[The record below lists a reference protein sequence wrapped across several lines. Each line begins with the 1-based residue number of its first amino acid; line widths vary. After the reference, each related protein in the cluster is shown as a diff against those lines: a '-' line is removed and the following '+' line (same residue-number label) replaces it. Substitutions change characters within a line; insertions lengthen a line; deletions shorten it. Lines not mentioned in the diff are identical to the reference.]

1 MRASQGLAVSRD
13 TITNRL
19 LFFLS
24 LSIPHI
30 PVLASVF
37 STYLS
42 TLFFQLPTSV
52 FDPPLYQISLMYLF
66 DTIAGFEPQVM
77 RIIDNARPDRQIV
90 LFSATFPRQ
99 MEALARRLLVRP
111 IEIQVGGRSVVG
123 KDITQTI
130 HVTEDDDQKY
140 LKLLELL
147 GLYCEQVIDEAA
159 W

>member
-1 MRASQGLAVSRD
+1 
-13 TITNRL
+13 
-19 LFFLS
+19 
-24 LSIPHI
+24 
-30 PVLASVF
+30 
-37 STYLS
+37 
-42 TLFFQLPTSV
+42 
-52 FDPPLYQISLMYLF
+52 
-66 DTIAGFEPQVM
+66 M

-123 KDITQTI
+123 KDINQTV

-147 GLYCEQVIDEAA
+147 GLYSEKVIRFALFEIYAYFVLNWHSCFICMVLLQRVSVSSQDMRIHIVEYPL
-159 W
+159 